1 MSVTEQDPETTP
13 IFAALAEEFGL
24 EKLFDESPDGE
35 AGDGQAGGPRGLTPG
50 DHPSPS

>member
-24 EKLFDESPDGE
+24 EKLFDESPDE
-35 AGDGQAGGPRGLTPG
+35 DTADTARGAHAEEPG
-50 DHPSPS
+50 A